1 MVVLALIAV
10 VAGGCKDRETASGGA
25 TETIEPAKPQPAAT
39 DSDAMTQTVD
49 IEAGRSEAEGGGLSS
64 PSTAQTTETTATTAT
79 TENPT
84 TKVAPP
90 STTTR

>member
-1 MVVLALIAV
+1 MVILALIAV
-10 VAGGCKDRETASGGA
+10 VAGGCKDRETASGA

-49 IEAGRSEAEGGGLSS
+49 IEAGRSEAEGGVPTN
-64 PSTAQTTETTATTAT
+64 PSTAPTTETTAT

-84 TKVAPP
+84 TKVPPP